1 MVAKTALVTWPVV
14 AHKNKKY
21 SSIFAII
28 EL

>member
-1 MVAKTALVTWPVV
+1 MVAKAALVSWPVV

-21 SSIFAII
+21 SSILAII